1 MGYGVIHQIDHDL
14 DNQLGIYFDEE
25 EVLTRLDFQTMLAD
39 VWIGV
44 AQRLLDDAV
53 EEFYGGI

>member
-1 MGYGVIHQIDHDL
+1 MGYGVIYQIDHDL

-25 EVLTRLDFQTMLAD
+25 EVLTWLDFQTMLAD

-44 AQRLLDDAV
+44 AQRLLDDVV

>member
-44 AQRLLDDAV
+44 AQRLLDDVV